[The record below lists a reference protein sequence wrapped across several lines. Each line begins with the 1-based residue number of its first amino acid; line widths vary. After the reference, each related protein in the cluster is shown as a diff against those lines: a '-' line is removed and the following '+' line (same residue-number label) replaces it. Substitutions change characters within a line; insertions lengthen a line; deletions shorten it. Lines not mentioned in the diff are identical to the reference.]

1 MFVDLESNLNRESV
15 SQGRELVLSN
25 PVVPS
30 REAYHADPNG
40 ARPPFPGA
48 PVAGDVFAYSEYA
61 ARRAGCTGAR
71 LVGEMIDHSIS
82 GNGPSLRI
90 V

>member
-1 MFVDLESNLNRESV
+1 M
-15 SQGRELVLSN
+15 SN

-48 PVAGDVFAYSEYA
+48 PAAGDVLACREHVVGG
-61 ARRAGCTGAR
+61 AGCTGAS
-71 LVGEMIDHSIS
+71 LVGKVKDHCVLEKWFEIKR
-82 GNGPSLRI
+82 LE
-90 V
+90 